1 MTLPE
6 AHNSGKLYKRS
17 LLSFGPIY
25 GKIVDSKS
33 VDKKILDLYGFD
45 SVYFHYVTN
54 NETDNWMPLSNEDVL
69 ANDWEIQ
76 SEMKTDKILAA
87 ELVINLLKTLTEEI
101 NKSNNKIMEAV
112 EAKDI
117 VVTNSLISIQSE
129 LFEINKQLKT
139 LTSPQWIISPGQPVY
154 PSIDPGIYPHPWY
167 GNPPVVTCTSDFTLP
182 NGSSIQLGDQIKTG
196 DPTQPIATVTD
207 VSWYKRGESNGKE

>member
-1 MTLPE
+1 MTLQE
-6 AHNSGKLYKRS
+6 ALERS
-17 LLSFGPIY
+17 
-25 GKIVDSKS
+25 
-33 VDKKILDLYGFD
+33 KKIKLEDPFNQLTLTNYDGFLYNGD
-45 SVYFHYVTN
+45 NRHELTVGQLN
-54 NETDNWMPLSNEDVL
+54 DDRWNPINEENKP
-69 ANDWEIQ
+69 
-76 SEMKTDKILAA
+76 DKILAA

-154 PSIDPGIYPHPWY
+154 PSIDPHIQPWY